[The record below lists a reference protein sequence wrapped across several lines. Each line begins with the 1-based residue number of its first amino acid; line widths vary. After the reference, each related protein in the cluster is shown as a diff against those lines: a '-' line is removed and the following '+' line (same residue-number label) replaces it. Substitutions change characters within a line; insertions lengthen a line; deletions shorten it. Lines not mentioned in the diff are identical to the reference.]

1 MNRDISIN
9 KTERP
14 KNIPPDD
21 EIGFGQIFTDH
32 MFIMDYNK
40 KDGWHDPRIEP
51 YQDLEIDPASSFC
64 HYGQMTFEGLKAYR
78 DKNGN
83 PRLFRPRKNG
93 ERMVNSNERMCMP
106 AVDPEFFVEAIKT
119 LVQVDKKWIPEKA
132 GTALYIRPFVLGTET
147 YLGLKPADEYKFIII
162 ASPVGPYYPAGLKP
176 TKILVETEYVRAVQ
190 GGTGE
195 AKTAGNYAK
204 SFKAQSRAAEQGYD
218 GVLWLD
224 GREKKYVE
232 EVGAMNVFFKID
244 DTVVTPELTG
254 TILPGI
260 TRDSIIKIL
269 QDWGQN
275 IEERKITISEVADA
289 YNNGSLQEAFGTGT
303 AAVVAP
309 IGKLQW
315 NDLALEIDLE
325 EPGGMTQKL
334 YDHLTGIQ
342 RGRKEDKFDWT
353 MKV

>member
-1 MNRDISIN
+1 MKKEIPVN

-21 EIGFGQIFTDH
+21 EIGFGQVFTDH
-32 MFIMDYNK
+32 MFVMDYNK
-40 KDGWHDPRIEP
+40 KEGWHDPRIEP
-51 YQDLEIDPASSFC
+51 YHDLKIDPASSFC

-78 DKNGN
+78 DKEGK

-106 AVDPEFFVEAIKT
+106 KIDPDFFVKAIKT
-119 LVQVDKKWIPEKA
+119 LVQVDEKWIPEKA

-176 TKILVETEYVRAVQ
+176 TEILVETEYVRSVQ
-190 GGTGE
+190 GGTGA

-204 SFKAQSRAAEQGYD
+204 SFKAQSRAAEKGYD

-269 QDWGQN
+269 QDWGEN
-275 IEERKITISEVADA
+275 VEERKITISEVAEA
-289 YNNGSLQEAFGTGT
+289 YKNDRLKEAFGTGT

-315 NDLALEIDLE
+315 EDLTMEIDLE
-325 EPGGMTQKL
+325 EPGETTKSL

-342 RGRKEDKFDWT
+342 RGRIEDKFNWT
-353 MKV
+353 IKI